1 MARNLTTTVSLSLA
15 SAIGDSNTHEVDVTE
30 VLSMADEKAVV
41 NTFNVGTS
49 SAVTISLADITRAL
63 VYVRNIETTGSHTI
77 KIIDH
82 AGSIVLT
89 ILKKQEW
96 AVFPYTPSASAG
108 TAVLKAQAVG
118 GAQKLEYAII
128 EFA

>member
-1 MARNLTTTVSLSLA
+1 MARNLTTTVALSLA
-15 SAIGDSNTHEVDVTE
+15 SAIGDSNTIGVNVSET
-30 VLSMADEKAVV
+30 LSMDDAKSVV
-41 NTFNVGTS
+41 NTFSVTTS
-49 SAVTISLADITRAL
+49 ATDISLADITRAL
-63 VYVRNIETTGSHTI
+63 VYARNIETSGTNTI

-82 AGSIVLT
+82 AGSIVLM

-96 AVFPYTPSASAG
+96 AVFPYTPSTSAG

-118 GAQKLEYAII
+118 GTQKLEYAII

>member
-1 MARNLTTTVSLSLA
+1 MARNLTTTLSLSLA
-15 SAIGDSNTHEVDVTE
+15 SAIGDANTHAVDVTE
-30 VLSMADEKAVV
+30 VLSMADAKAVV
-41 NTFNVGTS
+41 NTFSVTTGAT
-49 SAVTISLADITRAL
+49 TISLADITRAL
-63 VYVRNIETTGSHTI
+63 VYVRNIETSGTNTI

-96 AVFPYTPSASAG
+96 AIFPYTPSTSAG

-118 GAQKLEYAII
+118 GQQNLEYAII

>member
-1 MARNLTTTVSLSLA
+1 MARNLTTTLSLNLA
-15 SAIGDSNTHEVDVTE
+15 SAIGDSNTHAVDVTE
-30 VLSMADEKAVV
+30 VLSMADAKAVV
-41 NTFNVGTS
+41 NTFSVTTS
-49 SAVTISLADITRAL
+49 ATTISLADITRAL
-63 VYVRNIETTGSHTI
+63 VYVRNIETSGTNTI

-118 GAQKLEYAII
+118 GTQKLEYAII

>member
-1 MARNLTTTVSLSLA
+1 MARNLTTTLALSLA
-15 SAIGDSNTHEVDVTE
+15 SAIGDSNTHSVDVSET
-30 VLSMADEKAVV
+30 LSMADEKAVV

-63 VYVRNIETTGSHTI
+63 VYVRNIETSGTNTI
-77 KIIDH
+77 KIIDT

-96 AVFPYTPSASAG
+96 AVFPYTPSADAG

-118 GAQKLEYAII
+118 GTQTLEYAII